1 MDGPARLRYQPGLD
15 GLRALAVAAVVAFHL
30 EPSAVPGGFLGV
42 DAFFVLSGYLIT
54 RLLIAEWHERRAIS
68 LVGFWARRA
77 RRLLPALFLV
87 VGAVAVYAIV
97 AAPAE
102 DLGRLRGDGI
112 ASIFYAA
119 NWRFVVTGQSY
130 FDLVATPSPFRHLW
144 SLAIEEQFYLVW
156 PLVVVA
162 CLRARHARRVLAAVC
177 GVGIVA
183 SVALMAMLYQDGDPS
198 RAYFGTDTRVHV
210 LLVGALLA
218 VLTWNR
224 PAPVASRRTAMA
236 FGGVGLVV
244 VVGMAAL
251 LDDRAAWFYR
261 GGSLLFAVAVAGVII
276 GTVAPGRSPLRSGL
290 SVRPLVALGAISYGV
305 YLWHWPVQI
314 WLTPDRAGVDGLAL
328 DAMIVAV
335 TIAAAG
341 VSYTLVEQ
349 PIRRGLLRGWP
360 ARVAA
365 PLGIATA
372 VGFLLA
378 ATMGGVSPPAYATVA
393 PGTVIE
399 VEGKRVTGSSSTT
412 APPASSLSVAPVTAP
427 PVTAAPTLP
436 PTAPAAAPRAR
447 PSKVLLV
454 GDSLGASLVEGL
466 QPAVENEGIGF
477 TATVVPGCSTVGGMV
492 ADANGAPLEWS
503 SVCNGV
509 PSSQADAI
517 ARQQPDVVL
526 WVGLWE
532 ISHRYVDGK
541 AYFFGTPEGDAMLLQ
556 QLDAARARLTAGGA
570 RLVFLTLPPGAHT
583 DRGDAAPE
591 QRERPP
597 RLNALFR
604 RLAAQHPE
612 SVSVIDVAAMM
623 CPAGDP
629 CPEVVDGVRLR
640 PVDGVHFGPDGAR
653 WAGPRIVEALLA
665 G

>member
-54 RLLIAEWHERRAIS
+54 RLLIAEWHDRRAIS

-97 AAPAE
+97 SAPAE
-102 DLGRLRGDGI
+102 DLDRLRGDGI
-112 ASIFYAA
+112 ASIFYVA

-130 FDLVATPSPFRHLW
+130 FDLITTPSPFRHLW

-162 CLRARHARRVLAAVC
+162 CLRARHARRVLAGVC
-177 GVGIVA
+177 AVGIVA

-224 PAPVASRRTAMA
+224 AAPVASRRAATML
-236 FGGVGLVV
+236 GGTGLVV

-261 GGSLLFAVAVAGVII
+261 GGSLLFAMAVAGVIV
-276 GTVAPGRSPLRSGL
+276 GTVVPGRSPVRSAL

-314 WLTPDRAGVDGLAL
+314 WLTPDRTGVDGLAL
-328 DAMIVAV
+328 DAVIVAV
-335 TIAAAG
+335 TLAAAG
-341 VSYTLVEQ
+341 VSYVLVEQ
-349 PIRRGLLRGWP
+349 PIRRGVLRGWP

-372 VGFLLA
+372 VGFLVA
-378 ATMGGVSPPAYATVA
+378 ATMGGVTPPAYATVA
-393 PGTVIE
+393 PGTVID
-399 VEGKRVTGSSSTT
+399 VEGKQVSRSSTTTVPPAIPTAPAT
-412 APPASSLSVAPVTAP
+412 APPAPAPDP
-427 PVTAAPTLP
+427 TAAAPP
-436 PTAPAAAPRAR
+436 PTAPAPAPAAR
-447 PSKVLLV
+447 PTRILLV
-454 GDSLGASLVEGL
+454 GDSVAASLVGGL
-466 QPAVENEGIGF
+466 QPAVEDQGISF
-477 TATVVPGCSTVGGMV
+477 SATVVPGCSTVGGMV
-492 ADANGAPLEWS
+492 ADE
-503 SVCNGV
+503 NGV
-509 PSSQADAI
+509 PIDWSAGCDGIASAQAGAV
-517 ARQQPDVVL
+517 ARHSPRSCCGSDSGRSTTAWSTVRCTGSARRRATPCSCSNSTQP
-526 WVGLWE
+526 G
-532 ISHRYVDGK
+532 
-541 AYFFGTPEGDAMLLQ
+541 
-556 QLDAARARLTAGGA
+556 RASPRAVPGWSCSP
-570 RLVFLTLPPGAHT
+570 LPPGPTAIGATPPPPTGNAHPT
-583 DRGDAAPE
+583 SMRSSAPS
-591 QRERPP
+591 RPAIP
-597 RLNALFR
+597 SRCR
-604 RLAAQHPE
+604 
-612 SVSVIDVAAMM
+612 
-623 CPAGDP
+623 
-629 CPEVVDGVRLR
+629 
-640 PVDGVHFGPDGAR
+640 
-653 WAGPRIVEALLA
+653 
-665 G
+665 

>member
-1 MDGPARLRYQPGLD
+1 VDGPARLRYQPGLD

-30 EPSAVPGGFLGV
+30 EPSVLPGGFLGV
-42 DAFFVLSGYLIT
+42 DAFFVLSGFLIT

-87 VGAVAVYAIV
+87 IAAIAVYAMV

-102 DLGRLRGDGI
+102 DLQRLRGDGL
-112 ASIFYAA
+112 ASIFYVA

-130 FDLVATPSPFRHLW
+130 FDLLTTPSPFRHLW

-162 CLRARHARRVLAAVC
+162 CLRARRPRRLLAGVC
-177 GVGIVA
+177 GVGIA
-183 SVALMAMLYQDGDPS
+183 TSVAVMALLFRADDPS

-224 PAPVASRRTAMA
+224 AAPVASRRVALA
-236 FGGVGLVV
+236 LGAGGLAVV
-244 VVGMAAL
+244 VAMAAL

-261 GGSLLFAVAVAGVII
+261 GGSLLFALAVAALIV
-276 GTVAPGRSPLRSGL
+276 GTVAPGRSPLRTGL

-314 WLTPDRAGVDGLAL
+314 WLTPERAGVDGLAR
-328 DAMIVAV
+328 DALIVSV
-335 TIAAAG
+335 TLAAAW
-341 VSYTLVEQ
+341 VSYVLVEQ
-349 PIRRGLLRGWP
+349 PIRRGVLRGWP

-378 ATMGGVSPPAYATVA
+378 STVGAVSPPAYATVA

-399 VEGKRVTGSSSTT
+399 VEGKRVTGSSTTT
-412 APPASSLSVAPVTAP
+412 APAAAAPSVAPATAP
-427 PVTAAPTLP
+427 PVTAAPVP
-436 PTAPAAAPRAR
+436 PAAPAPPPPAR
-447 PSKVLLV
+447 PTKVLLV
-454 GDSLGASLVEGL
+454 GDSVAASLVEGL
-466 QPAVENEGIGF
+466 QPAVENQGIGF
-477 TATVVPGCSTVGGMV
+477 SATVVPGCSTVGGMV
-492 ADANGAPLEWS
+492 ADENDTPLTWTAGCDSVLGAQS
-503 SVCNGV
+503 
-509 PSSQADAI
+509 DAI
-517 ARQQPDVVL
+517 AREQPDVVL
-526 WVGLWE
+526 WLGIWE
-532 ISHRYVDGK
+532 ISHRVVDGQVRR
-541 AYFFGTPEGDAMLLQ
+541 FGTPEGDAALLQ

-570 RLVFLTLPPGAHT
+570 RLVLLTVAPAAHS
-583 DRGDAAPE
+583 DRGDPAATH
-591 QRERPP
+591 RERPP
-597 RLNALFR
+597 HLNALFR
-604 RLAAQHPE
+604 ELAARHPE
-612 SVSVIDVAAMM
+612 SVSVVDLAAML
-623 CPAGDP
+623 CPTGDP

-640 PVDGVHFGPDGAR
+640 PADGTHFGPDGAR
-653 WAGPRIVEALLA
+653 WAGPRIVDALLA

>member
-1 MDGPARLRYQPGLD
+1 MGECGVDGPARLRYQPGLD

-177 GVGIVA
+177 GVGIAA
-183 SVALMAMLYQDGDPS
+183 SVALMAMLYRDGDPS
-198 RAYFGTDTRVHV
+198 RAYFGTDTRLHV

-224 PAPVASRRTAMA
+224 PAPVGTRRTAMA
-236 FGGVGLVV
+236 FGGAGLVV

-328 DAMIVAV
+328 NAMIVAI
-335 TIAAAG
+335 TLAAAG
-341 VSYTLVEQ
+341 VSYALVEQ

-372 VGFLLA
+372 VGFLLV
-378 ATMGGVSPPAYATVA
+378 ATMGGVSPPDYATVA

-399 VEGKRVTGSSSTT
+399 VEGKRGTPSPSTT
-412 APPASSLSVAPVTAP
+412 APSATSSTAP
-427 PVTAAPTLP
+427 PAAPVGP
-436 PTAPAAAPRAR
+436 MPAPR
-447 PSKVLLV
+447 PSRVLLV
-454 GDSLGASLVEGL
+454 GDSLGASLVDGL
-466 QPAVENEGIGF
+466 QLALEGQGIVF
-477 TATVVPGCSTVGGMV
+477 AATVVPGCSTVGGMV
-492 ADANGAPLEWS
+492 ADE
-503 SVCNGV
+503 NGV
-509 PSSQADAI
+509 PIDWSSGCDGIASAQADAV
-517 ARQQPDVVL
+517 AREQPDVVL
-526 WVGLWE
+526 WLGLWE
-532 ISHRYVDGK
+532 ISHRYVDGQ
-541 AYFFGTPEGDAMLLQ
+541 AYPFGTAEGDAMLLQ

-570 RLVFLTLPPGAHT
+570 RLVLLTVAPGAHS
-583 DRGDAAPE
+583 DRGDAAATLR
-591 QRERPP
+591 QRPP
-597 RLNALFR
+597 HLNSLFR
-604 RLAAQHPE
+604 TLAARHPE
-612 SVSVIDVAAMM
+612 SVSVIDAAAML
-623 CPAGDP
+623 CPTGDP
-629 CPEVVDGVRLR
+629 CPEAVDGVRLR
-640 PVDGVHFGPDGAR
+640 PSDGIHFGPDGAR
-653 WAGPRIVEALLA
+653 WAGLRIVNALL
-665 G
+665 GL

>member
-144 SLAIEEQFYLVW
+144 SLAIEEQFYLLW

-335 TIAAAG
+335 TLAAAG
-341 VSYTLVEQ
+341 VSYALVEQ

-378 ATMGGVSPPAYATVA
+378 ATMGGVPPPAYATVA

-399 VEGKRVTGSSSTT
+399 VEGRRVTPSSSTT
-412 APPASSLSVAPVTAP
+412 VPPATSSTAPPAPATDPAATAP
-427 PVTAAPTLP
+427 PATPVAPMP
-436 PTAPAAAPRAR
+436 APR
-447 PSKVLLV
+447 PSRVLLV
-454 GDSLGASLVEGL
+454 GDSLGASLVDGL
-466 QPAVENEGIGF
+466 QPGLEGQGISF
-477 TATVVPGCSTVGGMV
+477 AATVVPGCSTVGGMIAGEDGVV
-492 ADANGAPLEWS
+492 ADWS
-503 SVCNGV
+503 ADCNGIA
-509 PSSQADAI
+509 SAQADAI
-517 ARQQPDVVL
+517 AREAPDVVL
-526 WVGLWE
+526 WLGVWE
-532 ISHRYVDGK
+532 INNRYVDGQV
-541 AYFFGTPEGDAMLLQ
+541 YRFGTPEGDAMLLQ

-570 RLVFLTLPPGAHT
+570 RLVLLTVAPGAHS
-583 DRGDAAPE
+583 DRGDAAVTAR
-591 QRERPP
+591 QRPP
-597 RLNALFR
+597 HLNALFR
-604 RLAAQHPE
+604 TLAARHPE
-612 SVSVIDVAAMM
+612 SVSVIDLAAMV
-623 CPAGDP
+623 CPTGDP
-629 CPEVVDGVRLR
+629 CPEAVDGVRLR
-640 PVDGVHFGPDGAR
+640 PSDGSHFGPDGAR
-653 WAGPRIVEALLA
+653 WAGLRIVNALL
-665 G
+665 GL